1 MSRSLMPFFSP
12 GVAVLSC
19 AFLSQKMKPACVFCR
34 VWIVLFVSVISIH
47 AQPPPESGRL
57 QAPARGPVSDA
68 YNSWMLA
75 KSGLVPGPDRLQLAP
90 GFTAELIRVAAPEED
105 SWVGM
110 TFDGKGRII
119 VAREK
124 RGLLRFTL
132 DGARVGKVEVV
143 NDELL
148 ECRGLLWAHD
158 SLYVNANNSKGLY
171 RLRDTHGDDHFDESR
186 LLLHTEGGVG
196 HGRNHLHL
204 GADGFIYIAHGDD
217 PVPADDQLS
226 AETPYRNWA
235 VDRLT
240 PAQRTGGKPPT
251 ARTGHVLRI
260 DADAKKVERLCG
272 GLRNPL
278 GVAANRDGELF
289 VYDADME
296 WDVGLPWYRPT
307 RVLHIVPGGEYGWR
321 HELSF
326 PLGAEDNLPAVCDI
340 GLGSPTGV
348 TFGYGARFP
357 AKYCEA
363 FFIADWAYGRIIAVH
378 LRPVGASYRGEMET
392 FVAGRPLNVTD
403 VTIGPDGAMYFITGG
418 RRTQSALY
426 RVCYTGG
433 ESTDALAPHDSP
445 QNVTVRAL
453 RRDLEK
459 LQSGPAAGGTRKA
472 IENIAHPDRWIR
484 FAARVALEAQP
495 VGEWRSAALD
505 GKAPCAWL
513 ALARAGSDEDR
524 IALLRRLAA
533 TPIGSLEPDD
543 RLQFARAI
551 EVCLARLAV
560 AGRAIDAEVKEAL
573 SRSLA
578 SAPLHGSAGIYRE
591 VCLLL
596 VWIGDD
602 AVLGKMAA
610 LLKSDLPSED
620 AAFYLSMLASLRT
633 GWDPSTR
640 KSCFE
645 ALRRAEA
652 FAGARQYVDL
662 LKRVRADLVAG
673 LTDDERR
680 KLGDLVEAKAPIVP
694 LPTLAPAKFVR
705 AWEPQDFAADLR
717 QPLHDRNLAAGKAA
731 YSQAGCAVCHRIA
744 GNDATQASVVGP
756 DLTGVG
762 ARFGP
767 DALLLH
773 IIEPSLVIDDKYRNP
788 DAPNISPM
796 PAGLLNSLERDQVL
810 DLLAYLAGSGGAK
823 AGPEG
828 K

>member
-1 MSRSLMPFFSP
+1 
-12 GVAVLSC
+12 
-19 AFLSQKMKPACVFCR
+19 MKPARFLRR
-34 VWIVLFVSVISIH
+34 VCTVLFAWAISLH
-47 AQPPPESGRL
+47 AQPPAESGRV
-57 QAPARGPVSDA
+57 QAPARGPVTDA

-75 KSGLVPGPDRLQLAP
+75 KSGLVPGPERLQLAP
-90 GFTAELIRVAAPEED
+90 GFSAELIRVAAPEED

-110 TFDGKGRII
+110 AFDGKGRII

-132 DGARVGKVEVV
+132 DGSRVGKVEVV

-186 LLLHTEGGVG
+186 LLLHTEGGTG

-217 PVPADDQLS
+217 PAPTDDQLAAGS
-226 AETPYRNWA
+226 PYRNWA
-235 VDRLT
+235 EDRLV
-240 PAQRTGGKPPT
+240 PGRAPGGKTAT

-278 GVAANRDGELF
+278 GVADNRDGELF

-296 WDVGLPWYRPT
+296 WDVGLAWYRPT

-326 PLGAEDNLPAVCDI
+326 PLGAEDNLPAACDI

-348 TFGYGARFP
+348 TFGYHARFP
-357 AKYCEA
+357 AKYREA
-363 FFIADWAYGRIIAVH
+363 FFVADWSYGRIIAVH
-378 LRPVGASYRGEMET
+378 LRPDGASYRGEMET
-392 FVAGRPLNVTD
+392 FLAGRPLNVTD

-426 RVCYTGG
+426 RVRYTGS
-433 ESTDALAPHDSP
+433 ESTEAAPPHDP
-445 QNVTVRAL
+445 QQNVAARAL

-459 LQSGPAAGGTRKA
+459 LQSGPIAGGARKA
-472 IENIAHPDRWIR
+472 LENIDSPDRWIR

-495 VGEWRSAALD
+495 FGEWRDDALNSEAI
-505 GKAPCAWL
+505 GPKL

-524 IALLRRLAA
+524 IFQLRCLARMSA
-533 TPIGSLEPDD
+533 GPLNAEDRMQFCRVLE
-543 RLQFARAI
+543 
-551 EVCLARLAV
+551 VSLARLA
-560 AGRAIDAEVKEAL
+560 AGGRVLDADLKRALRYSLESIFPAGNAET
-573 SRSLA
+573 S
-578 SAPLHGSAGIYRE
+578 RE

-596 VWIGDD
+596 VWLGDD
-602 AVLGKMAA
+602 AVLGKMVA
-610 LLKSDLPSED
+610 LLKAELPPVD

-633 GWDPSTR
+633 GWDAASR
-640 KSCFE
+640 QLCFE
-645 ALRRAEA
+645 ALRRAET
-652 FAGARQYVDL
+652 FAGDREYVTL
-662 LKRVRADLVAG
+662 LKCVRAELVTG

-680 KLGDLVEAKAPIVP
+680 QLGELVEAKAPVVP
-694 LPTLAPAKFVR
+694 PPVLAPGKFVR

-717 QPLHDRNLAAGKAA
+717 QPLRDRNLAAGKAA
-731 YSQAGCAVCHRIA
+731 YAQAGCAVCHRIA
-744 GNDATQASVVGP
+744 GNDATQAAVLGP

-773 IIEPSLVIDDKYRNP
+773 ITEPSLVIDDKYRLP

-810 DLLAYLAGSGGAK
+810 DLLAYLASGGAK
-823 AGPEG
+823 AGAGE

>member
-1 MSRSLMPFFSP
+1 MSPAR
-12 GVAVLSC
+12 
-19 AFLSQKMKPACVFCR
+19 FLRRTWFASFASFACV
-34 VWIVLFVSVISIH
+34 ISLH
-47 AQPPPESGRL
+47 AQSLIDAGRL
-57 QAPARGPVSDA
+57 QEPVRGPVTDA

-75 KSGLVPGPDRLQLAP
+75 KSGLVPGPDRLQLP
-90 GFTAELIRVAAPEED
+90 SGFAAELIRVAAPEED

-110 TFDGKGRII
+110 AFDGKGRII
-119 VAREK
+119 IAREK

-158 SLYVNANNSKGLY
+158 SLYVNANNSKGLH
-171 RLRDTHGDDHFDESR
+171 RLRDTDGDDQFDETR
-186 LLLHTEGGVG
+186 LLLRTEGGVG

-204 GADGFIYIAHGDD
+204 GADGSIYIAHGDD
-217 PVPADDQLS
+217 PAPTDDQLAAGS
-226 AETPYRNWA
+226 PYRNWA
-235 VDRLT
+235 TDRLVAD
-240 PAQRTGGKPPT
+240 PIPRGKAPT

-260 DADAKKVERLCG
+260 DADATKVERLCG

-296 WDVGLPWYRPT
+296 WDVGLAWYRPT

-326 PLGAEDNLPAVCDI
+326 PLGAEDNLPAACDI

-348 TFGYGARFP
+348 TFGYNARFP
-357 AKYCEA
+357 AKYREA
-363 FFIADWAYGRIIAVH
+363 FFIADWSYGRIIAVH
-378 LRPVGASYRGEMET
+378 LRPDGASYRGEMET
-392 FVAGRPLNVTD
+392 FLAGRPLNVTAMA
-403 VTIGPDGAMYFITGG
+403 IGPDGAMYFVTGG

-426 RVCYTGG
+426 RIRYTGG
-433 ESTDALAPHDSP
+433 ESTTAPPPRDSQ
-445 QNVTVRAL
+445 QNVDARVL
-453 RRDLEK
+453 RRELEK
-459 LQSGPAAGGTRKA
+459 FHAGPAAGGTREA
-472 IENIAHPDRWIR
+472 LENSAHPDRWIR

-495 VGEWRSAALD
+495 VAEWRGTALD
-505 GKAPCAWL
+505 SKSPGAWL

-533 TPIGSLEPDD
+533 TQIGTLKADD
-543 RLQFARAI
+543 RMQFARAI
-551 EVCLARLAV
+551 EVSLARLASG
-560 AGRAIDAEVKEAL
+560 GRALDPEMKKAL
-573 SRSLA
+573 RHSLA
-578 SAPLHGSAGIYRE
+578 SAPLQGNAETCRE

-596 VWIGDD
+596 VWLGDD
-602 AVLGKMAA
+602 AVLGKMIA
-610 LLKSDLPSED
+610 LLNPDLPSED

-633 GWDPSTR
+633 GWEAATR
-640 KSCFE
+640 KACFE

-652 FAGARQYVDL
+652 FAGARQYVGL

-680 KLGDLVEAKAPIVP
+680 QLGELVEAAAPVVP
-694 LPTLAPAKFVR
+694 PPPLAPAKFVR

-717 QPLHDRNLAAGKAA
+717 QPLHDRNFAAGKAA
-731 YSQAGCAVCHRIA
+731 YSQATCAVCHRFA
-744 GNDATQASVVGP
+744 GNEATQAAVLGP

-796 PAGLLNSLERDQVL
+796 PRALLNTLEREQVL
-810 DLLAYLAGSGGAK
+810 DLLAYLAGSGMKPA
-823 AGPEG
+823 AG
-828 K
+828 KK